1 MTRLTSVA
9 PYVEITTMMEET
21 NRWMLLHIVNY
32 NVTVDGTI
40 TPVRGLRVQVEI
52 PRGKTARSVSWSGML
67 AEMQPIKYKTGS
79 RGGRQTLMLDLDEV
93 STYGL
98 AKIELE

>member
-1 MTRLTSVA
+1 
-9 PYVEITTMMEET
+9 
-21 NRWMLLHIVNY
+21 
-32 NVTVDGTI
+32 
-40 TPVRGLRVQVEI
+40 
-52 PRGKTARSVSWSGML
+52 ML